1 MSDEFAQLLGLGPP
15 KIVWRLVQEAVRKH
29 FAEATGK
36 YAQLFERAAEALTNP
51 TPSPVE
57 VGKGRDDLAAWL
69 DNLHLDC
76 DEGCSGSHGNNK
88 DHRRDPDV
96 NGEWKAG
103 SGSEKYVA
111 NPKISGNMVALH
123 RCSRCGNPSAM
134 LKKCSGCS
142 SARWARKC
150 FLLTFTCPA
159 DV

>member
-15 KIVWRLVQEAVRKH
+15 KVVWRLVQETVRKH

-36 YAQLFERAAEALTNP
+36 YAQLFERAAELLSNP
-51 TPSPVE
+51 TPSPLE
-57 VGKGRDDLAAWL
+57 VGKARDDLAAWL

-76 DEGCSGSHGNNK
+76 DEGCSGSHPHGSLK
-88 DHRRDPDV
+88 DHRA
-96 NGEWKAG
+96 NGEQDA
-103 SGSEKYVA
+103 SSPSEKYVA

-142 SARWARKC
+142 NARWAYECILHVFPR
-150 FLLTFTCPA
+150 PA
-159 DV
+159 DP